1 MSWPST
7 RLSLPYLSGLQRGHP
22 VEVVGRRFSGRMR
35 LGVEHC
41 CFSIQSAWWKD
52 MTSHKSCATLAYFE
66 PAEVTSWPKLHIC
79 HEGNKHARPSD
90 PILPQRKRKEKGETC
105 TTNMYPLQPLPH
117 SCSLSLIFRMRPSLY
132 WAFQKTRLHRRCLHC
147 TETKEIWVQL
157 KVITGPHAQL
167 LLVVHIRSYQVLS
180 LSGCC
185 FQCPFGSSKLPC
197 CTSH

>member
-1 MSWPST
+1 M
-7 RLSLPYLSGLQRGHP
+7 
-22 VEVVGRRFSGRMR
+22 EVVGRRFSGRMR

-117 SCSLSLIFRMRPSLY
+117 SCSPIAKPHFPNAPVAVLGIPENTSAS
-132 WAFQKTRLHRRCLHC
+132 QVSSLHRNQGDLGSAQSHHRATC
-147 TETKEIWVQL
+147 T
-157 KVITGPHAQL
+157 
-167 LLVVHIRSYQVLS
+167 VVA
-180 LSGCC
+180 
-185 FQCPFGSSKLPC
+185 C
-197 CTSH
+197 CTYQIISGPLIEWLLFPMPLWQLQVAMLHISLKLTYWSFFRC